1 MRFLFVW
8 LLTASLMFGAS
19 SKLDDRTGLVWQ
31 DDQAVGNVTKS
42 YSDAKKYCEQLKVDG
57 FEDWRLPTL
66 FELYTIVDMRR
77 ERPALKDGFEMRVEE
92 WFWTATL
99 FAGDPKREA
108 WRLSFRYGETEPSRQ
123 DRTLHVRCVRGSRQ

>member
-1 MRFLFVW
+1 MRPLFVW
-8 LLTASLMFGAS
+8 LLTASILFGAS

-31 DDQAVGNVTKS
+31 DNQAVAEVTKS

-66 FELYTIVDMRR
+66 SELYTIVDMRR
-77 ERPALKDGFEMRVEE
+77 ERPALKYGFEMRVEE

-108 WRLSFRYGETEPSRQ
+108 WRLSFRYGEAEPSRQ
-123 DRTLHVRCVRGSRQ
+123 ERTLHVRCVRGSR